1 MRRIT
6 VLNSLLTL
14 QLQLLYV
21 VTCAGEALQLPA
33 YQVDRKKKKSNK
45 SAFSFTCVCYSRLIS
60 VSVREGPSIQ
70 VSRVKIWMLFL
81 FLLQK
86 LTTAQW

>member
-33 YQVDRKKKKSNK
+33 YQVDRKKKIKQK
-45 SAFSFTCVCYSRLIS
+45 CVFVY
-60 VSVREGPSIQ
+60 VFVTGG
-70 VSRVKIWMLFL
+70 LFR
-81 FLLQK
+81 FL
-86 LTTAQW
+86 

>member
-21 VTCAGEALQLPA
+21 VTFAGEALQLPA
-33 YQVDRKKKKSNK
+33 YQVDRKKKNQTKVR
-45 SAFSFTCVCYSRLIS
+45 FRL
-60 VSVREGPSIQ
+60 
-70 VSRVKIWMLFL
+70 RVFVTVGLFR
-81 FLLQK
+81 FL
-86 LTTAQW
+86 